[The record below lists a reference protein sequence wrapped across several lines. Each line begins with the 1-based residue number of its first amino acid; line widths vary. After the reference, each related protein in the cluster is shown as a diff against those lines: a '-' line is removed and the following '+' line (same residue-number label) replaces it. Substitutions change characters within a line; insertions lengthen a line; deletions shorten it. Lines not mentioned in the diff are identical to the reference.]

1 MNSLMPKTTA
11 TKSLPLESQLC
22 FGLYSA
28 VIAVNRAFKP
38 LLDARGITYPQYLV
52 LCTLWEKNERLVSAI
67 ADRLSLD
74 SSTITPLIKRLE
86 QAKFVERRRNPK
98 DERQVVVRLTAK
110 GAALESEMNC
120 LTEKLQERTG
130 MAANQILSL
139 NERVKSFRKA
149 LETCP

>member
-52 LCTLWEKNERLVSAI
+52 LCTLWEQNERLVSAI

-110 GAALESEMNC
+110 
-120 LTEKLQERTG
+120 LQERTG